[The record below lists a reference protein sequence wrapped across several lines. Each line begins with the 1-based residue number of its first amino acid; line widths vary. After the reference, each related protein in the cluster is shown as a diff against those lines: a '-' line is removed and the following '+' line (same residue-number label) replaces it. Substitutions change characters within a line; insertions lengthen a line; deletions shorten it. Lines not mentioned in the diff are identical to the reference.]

1 MIKLDKLRSI
11 LGMNQ
16 IKLITIKQASEL
28 LGVTPLTLR
37 RWDKSGR
44 LKAIR
49 VGDREDRRYDENKL
63 LELIQKGKI

>member
-1 MIKLDKLRSI
+1 MIKVKLLRI
-11 LGMNQ
+11 Q
-16 IKLITIKQASEL
+16 KASEL

-49 VGDREDRRYDENKL
+49 VGSRGDRRYEQTKIL
-63 LELIQKGKI
+63 QLIKKGKI

>member
-1 MIKLDKLRSI
+1 MIKVKLLR
-11 LGMNQ
+11 
-16 IKLITIKQASEL
+16 IKKASEL

-49 VGDREDRRYDENKL
+49 VGSRCDRRYEQAKIL
-63 LELIQKGKI
+63 QLIKKGKI

>member
-1 MIKLDKLRSI
+1 MTKIKLLR
-11 LGMNQ
+11 
-16 IKLITIKQASEL
+16 IKKASEL

-49 VGDREDRRYDENKL
+49 VGSRGDRRYEQAKL
-63 LELIQKGKI
+63 LQLIKEGKI

>member
-16 IKLITIKQASEL
+16 TKLISIKQASEL
-28 LGVTPLTLR
+28 LGVAPLTLR

-44 LKAIR
+44 LKSIR
-49 VGDREDRRYDENKL
+49 VGSREDRRYDENKL

>member
-1 MIKLDKLRSI
+1 MIKLDKLRSL

-16 IKLITIKQASEL
+16 IKLISIKQASEL

-44 LKAIR
+44 LKSIR
-49 VGDREDRRYDENKL
+49 VGSREDRRYDESKL

>member
-1 MIKLDKLRSI
+1 MIKVKLLR
-11 LGMNQ
+11 
-16 IKLITIKQASEL
+16 IKKASEL

-49 VGDREDRRYDENKL
+49 VGARGDRRYEQTKIL
-63 LELIQKGKI
+63 QLIKKGKI

>member
-1 MIKLDKLRSI
+1 MAKIKLL
-11 LGMNQ
+11 
-16 IKLITIKQASEL
+16 TIQKTSEL

-49 VGDREDRRYDENKL
+49 VGSRGDRRYEEAKL
-63 LELIQKGKI
+63 LQLIKTGKI